1 MKHFF
6 TLMLAMVM
14 STMTAMATDYTDN
27 LIITVDGG
35 KPTTVNDVK
44 ITVTQQENE
53 KYSFSLKNFSFAGL
67 KVGDIELNDI
77 EGQEKDGII
86 TLNVPETNI
95 KVKNPAIGTGTL
107 INTLG
112 GINFS
117 MTAKI
122 SNVTNKMYADMTMK
136 AMRQNIKAIYGD
148 ENNIITTGINKPQTV
163 TLPNGINAIY
173 NLAGQ
178 QVSSM
183 ASGNVYI
190 VKTTD
195 GKTKKVVKK

>member
-1 MKHFF
+1 MKTLF
-6 TLMLAMVM
+6 TLLFVIIA
-14 STMTAMATDYTDN
+14 SAMTAMATDYTDN

-53 KYSFSLKNFSFAGL
+53 KYSFSLKNFSFAGT

-77 EGQEKDGII
+77 EGQEKGGII

-95 KVKNPAIGTGTL
+95 KIKSPALGIGTL
-107 INTLG
+107 INIK
-112 GINFS
+112 GIDFS

-136 AMRQNIKAIYGD
+136 AMKQNIKAIYGD
-148 ENNIITTGINKPQTV
+148 EKNITTGISN
-163 TLPNGINAIY
+163 LPVDNTNDKVELY
-173 NLAGQ
+173 NLQGQ
-178 QVSSM
+178 RISEAKPGQVVIEKRGGK
-183 ASGNVYI
+183 A
-190 VKTTD
+190 VKVL
-195 GKTKKVVKK
+195 K

>member
-53 KYSFSLKNFSFAGL
+53 KYSFSLKNFSFAGQ

-86 TLNVPETNI
+86 TLNVPETKI
-95 KVKNPAIGTGTL
+95 KVKDPAYGIGTT
-107 INTLG
+107 INLFG

-136 AMRQNIKAIYGD
+136 AIKQNIKAIYGD

-178 QVSSM
+178 QVGSM
-183 ASGNVYI
+183 TSGQVYI
-190 VKTTD
+190 IKTTD
-195 GKTKKVVKK
+195 GQTKKVIKK

>member
-53 KYSFSLKNFSFAGL
+53 KYSFSLKDFSFAGQ

-86 TLNVPETNI
+86 TLNVPETKI
-95 KVKNPAIGTGTL
+95 KVKNPAFGIGTT
-107 INTLG
+107 INAAG

-117 MTAKI
+117 MTSKI

-136 AMRQNIKAIYGD
+136 AMGQNIKAIYGD
-148 ENNIITTGINKPQTV
+148 EKNITTGIK
-163 TLPNGINAIY
+163 TLQATTKANNATSIFT
-173 NLAGQ
+173 LAGQ

-183 ASGNVYI
+183 TSGNVYI

-195 GKTKKVVKK
+195 GKTKKVIKK

>member
-27 LIITVDGG
+27 LIVTVDGG
-35 KPTTVNDVK
+35 NPTTVNDVK

-53 KYSFSLKNFSFAGL
+53 KYSFSLKNFSFAGT

-86 TLNVPETNI
+86 TLNVPETKI
-95 KVKNPAIGTGTL
+95 RIKNPALGIGTT
-107 INTLG
+107 INFLG
-112 GINFS
+112 GIKFS

-136 AMRQNIKAIYGD
+136 AMKQNIKAIYGD
-148 ENNIITTGINKPQTV
+148 EKNITTGIKAPQAT
-163 TLPNGINAIY
+163 TKANNATSIFT
-173 NLAGQ
+173 LAGQ

-183 ASGNVYI
+183 TSGNVYI

-195 GKTKKVVKK
+195 GKTKKVIKK

>member
-1 MKHFF
+1 MKKLF
-6 TLMLAMVM
+6 TLLFVIIA
-14 STMTAMATDYTDN
+14 SAMTAMATDYTDN

-35 KPTTVNDVK
+35 NPTTVNDVK

-53 KYSFSLKNFSFAGL
+53 KYSFSIKNFSFAGT

-95 KVKNPAIGTGTL
+95 KIKNPALGIGTT
-107 INTLG
+107 INLLG

-136 AMRQNIKAIYGD
+136 AIKQNIKAIYGD
-148 ENNIITTGINKPQTV
+148 EKNITTGISN
-163 TLPNGINAIY
+163 LPVDNTNDKVELY
-173 NLAGQ
+173 NLQGQ
-178 QVSSM
+178 RISEAKPGQV
-183 ASGNVYI
+183 VI
-190 VKTTD
+190 VKKG
-195 GKTKKVVKK
+195 GKAVKVVK

>member
-53 KYSFSLKNFSFAGL
+53 KYSFSLKNFSFAGQ

-86 TLNVPETNI
+86 TLNVPETKI
-95 KVKNPAIGTGTL
+95 KVKNPAFGIGTS
-107 INTLG
+107 INFLG
-112 GINFS
+112 GIKFS

-122 SNVTNKMYADMTMK
+122 SNVNNKMYADMTMK
-136 AMRQNIKAIYGD
+136 AMGKNIKAIYGD
-148 ENNIITTGINKPQTV
+148 EKNITTGIKAPQAT
-163 TLPNGINAIY
+163 TKANNATSIFT
-173 NLAGQ
+173 LAGQ

-183 ASGNVYI
+183 TSGNVYI

-195 GKTKKVVKK
+195 GKTKKVIKK

>member
-1 MKHFF
+1 MKKLF
-6 TLMLAMVM
+6 TLLFVIIA
-14 STMTAMATDYTDN
+14 SAMTAMATDYTDN

-35 KPTTVNDVK
+35 NPTTVNDVK

-53 KYSFSLKNFSFAGL
+53 KYSFSLKNFSFAGT

-86 TLNVPETNI
+86 TLNVPETII
-95 KVKNPAIGTGTL
+95 KIKNPAFGIGTT
-107 INTLG
+107 INLFG

-122 SNVTNKMYADMTMK
+122 SNVNNKMYADMTMK

-148 ENNIITTGINKPQTV
+148 EKNITTGISN
-163 TLPNGINAIY
+163 LPVDNTNDKVELY
-173 NLAGQ
+173 NLQGQ
-178 QVSSM
+178 RISEAKPGQV
-183 ASGNVYI
+183 VI
-190 VKTTD
+190 VKKG
-195 GKTKKVVKK
+195 GKAVKVVK

>member
-1 MKHFF
+1 MKKLF
-6 TLMLAMVM
+6 TLLFVIIA
-14 STMTAMATDYTDN
+14 SAMTAMATDYTDN
-27 LIITVDGG
+27 LIVTVDGG
-35 KPTTVNDVK
+35 NPTTVNDVK

-53 KYSFSLKNFSFAGL
+53 KYSFSLKNFSFAGK

-95 KVKNPAIGTGTL
+95 KIKNPAFGIGTT
-107 INTLG
+107 INFFG

-136 AMRQNIKAIYGD
+136 AMAQNIKAIYGD
-148 ENNIITTGINKPQTV
+148 EKNITTGISN
-163 TLPNGINAIY
+163 LPVDNTNDKVELY
-173 NLAGQ
+173 NLQGQ
-178 QVSSM
+178 RISEAKPGQV
-183 ASGNVYI
+183 VI
-190 VKTTD
+190 VKKG
-195 GKTKKVVKK
+195 GKAVKVVK

>member
-53 KYSFSLKNFSFAGL
+53 KYSFSLKDFSFAGL

-95 KVKNPAIGTGTL
+95 KVKNPAFGIGTT
-107 INTLG
+107 INAAG

-117 MTAKI
+117 MTSKI

-136 AMRQNIKAIYGD
+136 AMGQNIKAIYGD
-148 ENNIITTGINKPQTV
+148 EKNITTGIK
-163 TLPNGINAIY
+163 TLQATTKANNATSIFT
-173 NLAGQ
+173 LAGQ
-178 QVSSM
+178 QVGSM
-183 ASGNVYI
+183 TPGQVYI
-190 VKTTD
+190 VKTSD
-195 GKTKKVVKK
+195 GQTKKVIKK

>member
-53 KYSFSLKNFSFAGL
+53 KYSFSLKDFSFAGL

-95 KVKNPAIGTGTL
+95 KVKNPAFGIGTT
-107 INTLG
+107 INAAG

-117 MTAKI
+117 MTSKI

-136 AMRQNIKAIYGD
+136 AMGQNIKAIYGD
-148 ENNIITTGINKPQTV
+148 EKNITTGIK
-163 TLPNGINAIY
+163 TLQATTKANNATSIFT
-173 NLAGQ
+173 LAGQ

-183 ASGNVYI
+183 TSGNVYI

-195 GKTKKVVKK
+195 GKTKKVIKE

>member
-27 LIITVDGG
+27 LIVTVDGG
-35 KPTTVNDVK
+35 NPTTVNDVK

-53 KYSFSLKNFSFAGL
+53 KYSFSLKNFSFAGT

-86 TLNVPETNI
+86 TLNVPETKI
-95 KVKNPAIGTGTL
+95 RIKNPALGIGTT
-107 INTLG
+107 INFLG
-112 GINFS
+112 GIKFS

-136 AMRQNIKAIYGD
+136 AMAQNIKAIYGD
-148 ENNIITTGINKPQTV
+148 EKNITTGIKAPQAT
-163 TLPNGINAIY
+163 TKANNATSIFT
-173 NLAGQ
+173 LAGQ

-183 ASGNVYI
+183 TSGNVYI

-195 GKTKKVVKK
+195 GKTKKVIKK

>member
-53 KYSFSLKNFSFAGL
+53 KYSFSLKNFSFAGQ

-86 TLNVPETNI
+86 TLNVPETQI
-95 KVKNPAIGTGTL
+95 KIKNPAFGIGTT
-107 INTLG
+107 INLFG

-136 AMRQNIKAIYGD
+136 AMGQNIKAIYGD
-148 ENNIITTGINKPQTV
+148 EKNITTGIKAPQAT
-163 TLPNGINAIY
+163 TKANNTTSIFT
-173 NLAGQ
+173 LAGQ

-183 ASGNVYI
+183 TSGNVYI

-195 GKTKKVVKK
+195 GKTKKVIKK

>member
-53 KYSFSLKNFSFAGL
+53 KYSFSLKDFSFAGT

-86 TLNVPETNI
+86 TLNVPETKI
-95 KVKNPAIGTGTL
+95 KIKNPAFGLGTT
-107 INTLG
+107 INLFG

-136 AMRQNIKAIYGD
+136 AIKQNIKAIYG
-148 ENNIITTGINKPQTV
+148 EEKNITTGIKAPQAT
-163 TLPNGINAIY
+163 TKANNATSIFT
-173 NLAGQ
+173 LAGQ

-183 ASGNVYI
+183 TSGNVYI

-195 GKTKKVVKK
+195 GKTKKVIKK

>member
-53 KYSFSLKNFSFAGL
+53 KYSFFLKDFSFAGL

-136 AMRQNIKAIYGD
+136 AMKQNIKAIYGD
-148 ENNIITTGINKPQTV
+148 ENNIIATGINKPQTV

-183 ASGNVYI
+183 TSGNVYI

-195 GKTKKVVKK
+195 GKTKKVIKK

>member
-53 KYSFSLKNFSFAGL
+53 KYSFSLKDFSFAGL

-95 KVKNPAIGTGTL
+95 KVKNPAFGIGTT
-107 INTLG
+107 INAAG

-117 MTAKI
+117 MTSKI

-183 ASGNVYI
+183 TSGNVYI

-195 GKTKKVVKK
+195 GKTKKVIKK

>member
-14 STMTAMATDYTDN
+14 STVTAMATDYTDN
-27 LIITVDGG
+27 LIVTVDGG
-35 KPTTVNDVK
+35 NPTTVNDVK

-53 KYSFSLKNFSFAGL
+53 KYSFSLKNFSFAGT

-86 TLNVPETNI
+86 TLNVPETKI
-95 KVKNPAIGTGTL
+95 RIKNPALGIGTT
-107 INTLG
+107 INFLG
-112 GINFS
+112 GIKFS

-136 AMRQNIKAIYGD
+136 AMAQNIKAIYGD
-148 ENNIITTGINKPQTV
+148 EKNITTGIKAPQAT
-163 TLPNGINAIY
+163 TKANNATSIFT
-173 NLAGQ
+173 LAGQ
-178 QVSSM
+178 QISSM
-183 ASGNVYI
+183 TSGNVYI

-195 GKTKKVVKK
+195 GKTKKVIKK

>member
-53 KYSFSLKNFSFAGL
+53 KYSFSLKNFSFAGT

-77 EGQEKDGII
+77 EGQEKGGII

-95 KVKNPAIGTGTL
+95 KIKNPAWGIGTL
-107 INTLG
+107 INSLG
-112 GINFS
+112 GITFS

-122 SNVTNKMYADMTMK
+122 SNATNKMYADMTMK
-136 AMRQNIKAIYGD
+136 AKGQNIKAIYGD
-148 ENNIITTGINKPQTV
+148 EKNITTGISN
-163 TLPNGINAIY
+163 LPVDNTNDKVELY
-173 NLAGQ
+173 NLQGQ
-178 QVSSM
+178 RISEAKPGQVVIEKRGGK
-183 ASGNVYI
+183 A
-190 VKTTD
+190 VKVL
-195 GKTKKVVKK
+195 K

>member
-14 STMTAMATDYTDN
+14 STMAAMATDYTDN

-86 TLNVPETNI
+86 TLNVPETKI
-95 KVKNPAIGTGTL
+95 KVKNPAFGIGTT
-107 INTLG
+107 INAAG

-117 MTAKI
+117 MTSKI

-136 AMRQNIKAIYGD
+136 AMGQNIKAIYGD
-148 ENNIITTGINKPQTV
+148 EKNITTGIKTPQAT
-163 TLPNGINAIY
+163 TKANNATSIFT
-173 NLAGQ
+173 LAGQ

-183 ASGNVYI
+183 TSGNVYI

-195 GKTKKVVKK
+195 GKTKKVIKK

>member
-53 KYSFSLKNFSFAGL
+53 KYSFFLKDFSFAGT

-86 TLNVPETNI
+86 TLNVPETKI
-95 KVKNPAIGTGTL
+95 KVKNPALGIGTT
-107 INTLG
+107 INFLG
-112 GINFS
+112 GIKFS

-136 AMRQNIKAIYGD
+136 AMAQNIKAIYG
-148 ENNIITTGINKPQTV
+148 EEKNITTGIKAPQAT
-163 TLPNGINAIY
+163 TKANNATSIFT
-173 NLAGQ
+173 LAGQ

-183 ASGNVYI
+183 TSGNVYI

-195 GKTKKVVKK
+195 GKTKKVIKK

>member
-27 LIITVDGG
+27 LIVTVDGG
-35 KPTTVNDVK
+35 NPTTVNDVK

-53 KYSFSLKNFSFAGL
+53 KYSFSLKNFSFAGA

-86 TLNVPETNI
+86 TLNVPETKI
-95 KVKNPAIGTGTL
+95 KVKNPALGIGTT
-107 INTLG
+107 INILG
-112 GINFS
+112 GIKFS

-136 AMRQNIKAIYGD
+136 AMTQNIKAIYG
-148 ENNIITTGINKPQTV
+148 EEKNITTGIKAPQAT
-163 TLPNGINAIY
+163 TKANNATSIFT
-173 NLAGQ
+173 LAGQ

-183 ASGNVYI
+183 TSGQVYI
-190 VKTTD
+190 VKTSD
-195 GKTKKVVKK
+195 GQTKKVIKK